1 MGIADKLIS
10 CSNHVTVSVRCPTKE
25 SRPVSKTRHQ
35 INQVMVFSKKNH
47 IILQTDLHKKCS
59 FSYIWI
65 TESICKVKI
74 LQKLSNPVQGR
85 LTKATLSVYNFK
97 VLIYLYSKP
106 QLNDESQQ
114 YIHATKKKK
123 ALVRHIPSNNWNTK
137 TKIFQPKLNIR
148 RDN

>member
-1 MGIADKLIS
+1 MTGIADKLIS

-25 SRPVSKTRHQ
+25 SRPVSKTRRQ
-35 INQVMVFSKKNH
+35 INQVMVFSKINH
-47 IILQTDLHKKCS
+47 IILQTDSHKKCS

-65 TESICKVKI
+65 TKSICKMKI

-85 LTKATLSVYNFK
+85 LSKATLSVYNFK
-97 VLIYLYSKP
+97 NSDIFVRKAPTKQIST
-106 QLNDESQQ
+106 
-114 YIHATKKKK
+114 IHSCDKKKK

-148 RDN
+148 TDN